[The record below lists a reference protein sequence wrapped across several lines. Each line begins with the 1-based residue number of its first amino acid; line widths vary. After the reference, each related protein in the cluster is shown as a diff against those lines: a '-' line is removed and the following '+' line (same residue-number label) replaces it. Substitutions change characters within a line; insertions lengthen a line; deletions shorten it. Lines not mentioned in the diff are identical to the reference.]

1 MPYNYF
7 LLYLN
12 EYNFL
17 DILLDSLEYQIDS
30 VKNSFLDS
38 MDSIFEA
45 TKVYN
50 FIQILIN
57 EHENYKLF
65 EFLEVKNINFVL
77 ENIIIENDR

>member
-45 TKVYN
+45 TKVYF
-50 FIQILIN
+50 FI
-57 EHENYKLF
+57 
-65 EFLEVKNINFVL
+65 
-77 ENIIIENDR
+77 